1 MTVGVAMTDGVAS
14 NGAEPASAASKAHEA
29 GLDDLRATTV
39 PTSSLSNLGWTMLLI
54 RRLSAARSA
63 FWARACS
70 ILVTSREPSLIVGG
84 RGGVVMANVAVLVGH
99 HARPATSRGFTGSRQ
114 PKLARGVNSGLK
126 PLSVR

>member
-84 RGGVVMANVAVLVGH
+84 RGGVVMANVAVLVTTT
-99 HARPATSRGFTGSRQ
+99 RDQPACQRGFYRFTATETCEGC
-114 PKLARGVNSGLK
+114 
-126 PLSVR
+126 

>member
-14 NGAEPASAASKAHEA
+14 NGAEPASAVSKAHEA
-29 GLDDLRATTV
+29 GLDELRATIVTA
-39 PTSSLSNLGWTMLLI
+39 SSSSSNLGWMMLLI
-54 RRLSAARSA
+54 RRSSAARSA

-99 HARPATSRGFTGSRQ
+99 HARPAT
-114 PKLARGVNSGLK
+114 V
-126 PLSVR
+126 